1 MKYSFYYRVT
11 AVLKIYFLEMEKMV
25 YIDVAKA
32 ADKVDF

>member
-1 MKYSFYYRVT
+1 MKYSFYYRGYGSF
-11 AVLKIYFLEMEKMV
+11 KNIFFGNGKMV